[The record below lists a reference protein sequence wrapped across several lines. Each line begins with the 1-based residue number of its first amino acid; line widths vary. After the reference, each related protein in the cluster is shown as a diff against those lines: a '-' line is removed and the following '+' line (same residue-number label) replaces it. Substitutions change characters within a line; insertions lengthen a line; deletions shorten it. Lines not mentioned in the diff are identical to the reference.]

1 MASCFK
7 KKALTIRCLHKQS
20 NWMAEV
26 PKSQCASFS
35 GQAVHE
41 WLLHDME
48 SICYEKY
55 RTLWELTYVMKSTQ
69 HSGNS
74 VANSAVTI
82 AVTGPSHP
90 RLQPACQISILKLYK
105 KTFAKIEVKLGPH
118 RLNIYII
125 HGPLLGPARFHGRG
139 SSGESQPFIN
149 TPDTLQKT
157 G

>member
-7 KKALTIRCLHKQS
+7 KKALTIRCWHKQS

-41 WLLHDME
+41 WLLHNME

-90 RLQPACQISILKLYK
+90 RLVPVCKISIFKLYRK
-105 KTFAKIEVKLGPH
+105 LLPRVAIDRIKTRPNIYPAHFWGQRGSMDVDHRERVNPKTFP
-118 RLNIYII
+118 RY
-125 HGPLLGPARFHGRG
+125 
-139 SSGESQPFIN
+139 
-149 TPDTLQKT
+149 
-157 G
+157 